1 MGYGELVTPDGVK
14 ASDIAQSIK
23 VMFAAKR
30 IVLLVLCAAIC
41 GQCAFA
47 QRRANTERQ
56 SWPLEELVDIG
67 GRRLYIK
74 CSGEAR
80 TGMPVVVLDAGM
92 ANTSATWSVVEPKV
106 REFARVCSYDRAG
119 TGKSDRAPQ
128 QHTSKDIVLDLHNLL
143 TKAGVNPP
151 YVLVGHSFGGM
162 NARLYASEYPKE
174 VVGIVLVDSTHE
186 DESARMLALLPPEI
200 LKNAKPEDMVMRS
213 AEDLDF
219 DKSVA
224 QLRAAKWRRDIPLVV
239 LTRGSATL
247 NPNDY
252 AVPSLA
258 PKFEEIRME
267 LQQELVRRSAKG
279 RQIIAEKSGHFIHRD
294 QAELV
299 IEAIRQVLEESR
311 LNRF

>member
-1 MGYGELVTPDGVK
+1 
-14 ASDIAQSIK
+14 
-23 VMFAAKR
+23 MFAAKR

-41 GQCAFA
+41 GDSAVA
-47 QRRANTERQ
+47 QHKANTERQ
-56 SWPLEELVDIG
+56 SLPLEELVDIG

-74 CSGEAR
+74 CSGEAHAGR
-80 TGMPVVVLDAGM
+80 PVVVLDAGM
-92 ANTSATWSVVEPKV
+92 ANTSATWSFVEPKV
-106 REFARVCSYDRAG
+106 SEFARVCSYDRAG

-128 QHTSKDIVLDLHNLL
+128 PRTSKDIVLDLHNLL

-162 NARLYASEYPKE
+162 NTRLYASEYPKE

-186 DESARMLALLPPEI
+186 DESDRMLAVLPPEM
-200 LKNAKPEDMVMRS
+200 LKKAKPEDMVVRN
-213 AEDLDF
+213 AEGIDF

-224 QLRAAKWRRDIPLVV
+224 QLRTAKWRRDIPLVV

-258 PKFEEIRME
+258 PKFEEIRLE

-279 RQIIAEKSGHFIHRD
+279 RQIIAEKSGHFIHHD
-294 QAELV
+294 QPELV